1 MSRPI
6 EEFKRTIASV
16 AAIANG
22 NLIGD
27 STTLITGVSVSSKD
41 VQKGDLFIALP
52 GEKSHGAEFVAE
64 AISLGAVAVLT
75 DAEGAAK
82 ISQLPVI
89 VSTNPRRAAGVI
101 SAWFYSEPMRDLYSV
116 GVTGTNGKTTVT
128 TLLHQIMSAAGRESG
143 LIGTVETLIGAEV
156 IASKRTT
163 PESTELQ
170 ALSAVMRERHM
181 RNLVME
187 VSSHAI
193 SLERIRGSHFA
204 VVAFTNLS
212 QDHLDFHKTMQA
224 YFEAKA
230 QLFTFEFADLAVI
243 NIDDSYGIKL
253 AELTELPVMTVS
265 RDNQSASWHYASITK
280 DYVGAHVAIRGS
292 GGILIEGK
300 VHLHG
305 GYNFDNL
312 LMAVAIASESG
323 IDPIDIAAILP
334 QLTGAAGRLE
344 SVRLGQNF
352 TALVDYAHSPDA
364 VARVLETAHEISD
377 GRVIAVLGCGGD
389 RDSSKRAL
397 MGKALHEGS
406 DVAFFTSDN
415 PRTEKADSILVQM
428 TLGLDIQPPSAIIQ
442 DRSEAI
448 KAAVNEAKDGDL
460 VLILGKG
467 HEKGQEI
474 SGVVHPFDD
483 RVELARAIE
492 DKK

>member
-1 MSRPI
+1 
-6 EEFKRTIASV
+6 
-16 AAIANG
+16 
-22 NLIGD
+22 
-27 STTLITGVSVSSKD
+27 
-41 VQKGDLFIALP
+41 
-52 GEKSHGAEFVAE
+52 
-64 AISLGAVAVLT
+64 
-75 DAEGAAK
+75 
-82 ISQLPVI
+82 
-89 VSTNPRRAAGVI
+89 
-101 SAWFYSEPMRDLYSV
+101 
-116 GVTGTNGKTTVT
+116 
-128 TLLHQIMSAAGRESG
+128 
-143 LIGTVETLIGAEV
+143 
-156 IASKRTT
+156 
-163 PESTELQ
+163 
-170 ALSAVMRERHM
+170 
-181 RNLVME
+181 
-187 VSSHAI
+187 
-193 SLERIRGSHFA
+193 
-204 VVAFTNLS
+204 
-212 QDHLDFHKTMQA
+212 MQA

-230 QLFTFEFADLAVI
+230 KLFTFEFGDLAVI

-253 AELTELPVMTVS
+253 AESTELPVMTVS

-415 PRTEKADSILVQM
+415 PRSEKAESILVQM

-448 KAAVNEAKDGDL
+448 KAAVDEAKDGDL
-460 VLILGKG
+460 VLVLGKG

-474 SGVVHPFDD
+474 NGVVHPFDD